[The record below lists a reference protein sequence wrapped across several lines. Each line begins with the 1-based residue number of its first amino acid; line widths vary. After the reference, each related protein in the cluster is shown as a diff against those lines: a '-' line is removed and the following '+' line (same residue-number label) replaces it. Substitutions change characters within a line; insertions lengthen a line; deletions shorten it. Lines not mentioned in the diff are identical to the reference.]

1 MKPIRPG
8 VHGILDYLAAIFL
21 ALAPSLFNLNGTPAL
36 ACYILAVII
45 AGLTLLTR
53 RMPSIAKAIPV
64 HWHGGID
71 LVSAF
76 VILALPWILGFSDE
90 PTARSLFVVLAV
102 VEGVVWL
109 LTDWRDRETVTEA
122 SRGTV
127 R

>member
-1 MKPIRPG
+1 MKPIRPA
-8 VHGILDYLAAIFL
+8 VHGLLDYGAALFL
-21 ALAPSLFNLNGTPAL
+21 AVAPSIFNLNGTPAL

-53 RMPSIAKAIPV
+53 HMPSVAKAIPV

-76 VILALPWILGFSDE
+76 VILALPWILGFADE
-90 PTARSLFVVLAV
+90 PTARTLFVVLAI
-102 VEGVVWL
+102 VEGVIWL
-109 LTDWRDRETVTEA
+109 LTDWRDRKTVSEA
-122 SRGTV
+122 SRSTV